1 MNKYSIGLIWATSLL
16 VATTVNA
23 GPQVGVGV
31 DQGFGVSAQFDNI
44 NVFIG
49 NDGFSADYL
58 FEQGSFSKDIPLNWY
73 VGAGVFI
80 DNDEGYGVRMPLG
93 LKLYFAKNW
102 NAYAHISPELDFD
115 KDNHNHRN
123 DNNDVDFGL
132 SGALGVRYSF

>member
-1 MNKYSIGLIWATSLL
+1 MKKYSIGLIWATGLL

-23 GPQVGVGV
+23 DPQVGVGF

-44 NVFIG
+44 NVFVG

-58 FEQGSFSKDIPLNWY
+58 FEQGSFSKEIPFNWY
-73 VGAGVFI
+73 IGAGAFI
-80 DNDEGYGVRMPLG
+80 GSDDGYGVRMPLG

-115 KDNHNHRN
+115 KDNHRKNN
-123 DNNDVDFGL
+123 DNVHFGI